1 MLSTAS
7 IKNIYS
13 NIQKQLY
20 YMIPEK
26 WEKVCLYASVMD
38 HFNNVQTGEMYFYYY
53 PKSVLKKNP
62 INVYEVPNKFNID
75 ENGYIKLTEK
85 LYAEIKRLR
94 KEQIKL
100 GEKPW
105 SNVTITIENY
115 KFTVEYDYDNLMQS
129 EFSSD
134 DRHIIW
140 RYKNLNIPIQTYTK
154 KEQNMIRRYFA
165 KHTSINKNE
174 NTYTEGIY
182 KNLTKNLL
190 EFKELEERAQE
201 QNRHNFSKVL
211 KEDTKEENNENIK
224 KNQILNI

>member
-1 MLSTAS
+1 MISTPG
-7 IKNIYS
+7 IKNIYN

-26 WEKVCLYASVMD
+26 WEKVCLYASVID
-38 HFNNVQTGEMYFYYY
+38 HYNNVQTGEMYFYYY

-75 ENGYIKLTEK
+75 ESGYLKLAEK

-94 KEQIKL
+94 KEQVKN
-100 GEKPW
+100 GDNPW
-105 SNVTITIENY
+105 SNITITIENN
-115 KFTVEYDYDNLMQS
+115 KFKIEYDFDNLMQS

-140 RYKNLNIPIQTYTK
+140 MQKNLNIPMQTYTK
-154 KEQNMIRRYFA
+154 KEQKIIQRYYA
-165 KHTSINKNE
+165 KHPNINKSA

-182 KNLTKNLL
+182 TSLSKNLL
-190 EFKELEERAQE
+190 ELQELKLRAQE
-201 QNRHNFSKVL
+201 QNRYNFSRIM
-211 KEDTKEENNENIK
+211 KEEQTEIDDSNAK